1 VILADRKV
9 SAVYITKVAGQTY
22 PGKISG
28 PYRFLPKK
36 DPRKKFLH
44 ENFWNFQITIQKFLS
59 RPTFNRNF
67 FGIFNF
73 QTGKNSR
80 NIRSREIELWQVYDV
95 NVS

>member
-1 VILADRKV
+1 M
-9 SAVYITKVAGQTY
+9 Y

-28 PYRFLPKK
+28 PYQFLPKK
-36 DPRKKFLH
+36 DPRKKFRP
-44 ENFWNFQITIQKFLS
+44 ENFWNFQISIQKFLS